1 TLAPILATCALL
13 SAWILLR
20 SGAIMPIAEGAQW
33 IGAALRA
40 RRKDLDLT
48 QAEAAARADVSV
60 RFICDLE
67 SGKESVHLGLVL
79 RVVDALCLRMVL
91 DGCDDMPPSNAAQ
104 PRPRS

>member
-1 TLAPILATCALL
+1 
-13 SAWILLR
+13 
-20 SGAIMPIAEGAQW
+20 MPSTEGAAW

-48 QAEAAARADVSV
+48 QAEAAGRADVSV
-60 RFICDLE
+60 RFIRDLE

-79 RVVDALCLRMVL
+79 RVVDALDLRMVL
-91 DGCDDMPPSNAAQ
+91 TRHHDLPPPHTAR